1 MEGKTSSNHSSKE
14 VMLLR
19 DQLEAEAL
27 TIKKFM
33 DYKTNMNDPE
43 ICSMVDNMI
52 EKHKGHYSR
61 ILDHLK

>member
-27 TIKKFM
+27 TIKKLM
-33 DYKTNMNDPE
+33 DYKINLNDPE
-43 ICSMVDNMI
+43 ISTMVDDMI
-52 EKHKGHYSR
+52 EKHKDHYSR